1 MFVCAIAKKRFL
13 VDWRLGVE
21 EPITN
26 NCLPLEFFVVVVSR
40 IYSLMFFWG
49 FWIFAI
55 RLLCIMGESS
65 GSGRVDVTVGVSY
78 R

>member
-1 MFVCAIAKKRFL
+1 M
-13 VDWRLGVE
+13 DWRLGVE

-26 NCLPLEFFVVVVSR
+26 ICIPLEFVVVLR
-40 IYSLMFFWG
+40 IYSLMFFLG

-65 GSGRVDVTVGVSY
+65 GSARVDVTVGSLTLKLLASES
-78 R
+78 